1 MEKITDRSYGVI
13 TYQDDVMMISI
24 ELAGYSWLE
33 ADMLRK
39 AMGKKIPEVMAAEKG
54 KLLLG
59 LVDNGMSQQK
69 ANQLWSLIEP
79 FAAYGFN
86 KAHAAS
92 YGRVAYQT
100 AYMKANFPVEY
111 MSAVLTADSGDTE
124 KISEIIHECE
134 RMGIEVLPPDVNESF
149 ADFSVV
155 PGKETIRFGLTTIK
169 NFGAGITEVIVTERK
184 TNGPFASL
192 QDFLTRIHDR
202 GLNKK
207 SIEAL
212 ICAGAFDTFEDRGQ
226 LFGNVDTLLAYNREL
241 VSGKETGQDSL
252 FATISSVSNLSLHP
266 VELVTVMTKLEW
278 EKELLGVY
286 VSGHP
291 LNALKTEVDK
301 RPRIAQI
308 RKGYK
313 GTTVVTTGLI
323 ESVRE
328 LLTKKGDKMAFIKLV
343 DQTDSIELTAFPTV
357 YLEQKDIL
365 QPGTCVAI
373 KGKLDIRND
382 EPSILI
388 DKAKVLASSQDITEI
403 STH

>member
-1 MEKITDRSYGVI
+1 
-13 TYQDDVMMISI
+13 
-24 ELAGYSWLE
+24 
-33 ADMLRK
+33 
-39 AMGKKIPEVMAAEKG
+39 MAAEKG
-54 KLLLG
+54 KLMLG
-59 LVDNGMSQQK
+59 LVDNGMSQMK
-69 ANQLWSLIEP
+69 AEQLWKLIEP

-134 RMGIEVLPPDVNESF
+134 RMRIEVLPPDINESF

-155 PGKETIRFGLTTIK
+155 PGTSTIRFGLETIK
-169 NFGAGITEVIVTERK
+169 NFGAGITEVIVEERK
-184 TNGPFASL
+184 KSGLYTSL

-202 GLNKK
+202 NLNKK

-212 ICAGAFDTFEDRGQ
+212 ICAGAFDRFGDRGQ
-226 LFGNVDTLLAYNREL
+226 LYGNVENLLSYNREH
-241 VSGKETGQDSL
+241 VAGKETGQDSL
-252 FATISSVSNLSLHP
+252 FADLSAVSDFVLKSAEPVSV
-266 VELVTVMTKLEW
+266 TQKLIW
-278 EKELLGVY
+278 EKDLLGVY

-291 LNALKTEVDK
+291 LDDLKTEVDQ

-343 DQTDSIELTAFPTV
+343 DQTDSIEITAFPGI
-357 YLEQKDIL
+357 YAEQKDIL

-373 KGKLDIRND
+373 KGKLDFRND

-388 DKAKVLASSQDITEI
+388 DKAKKL
-403 STH
+403 

>member
-1 MEKITDRSYGVI
+1 
-13 TYQDDVMMISI
+13 
-24 ELAGYSWLE
+24 
-33 ADMLRK
+33 
-39 AMGKKIPEVMAAEKG
+39 MAAEKG

-59 LVDNGMSQQK
+59 LVDNGMSQQNADK
-69 ANQLWSLIEP
+69 LWSLIEP

-124 KISEIIHECE
+124 KISEIIHECS
-134 RMGIEVLPPDVNESF
+134 RMGIEVLPPDINESF
-149 ADFSVV
+149 KDFSVV
-155 PGKETIRFGLTTIK
+155 PGTNTIRFGLETIK
-169 NFGAGITEVIVTERK
+169 NFGAGITEVIVEERK
-184 TNGPFASL
+184 ANGSFATL

-202 GLNKK
+202 NLNKK
-207 SIEAL
+207 SLEAL
-212 ICAGAFDTFEDRGQ
+212 ICAGAFDNFGDRGQ
-226 LFGNVDTLLAYNREL
+226 LFGNVDNLLSYNREH
-241 VSGKETGQDSL
+241 VAGKESSQDSL
-252 FATISSVSNLSLHP
+252 FADMGSVSDLTLKP
-266 VELVTVMTKLEW
+266 APEATVTQKLLW

-291 LNALKTEVDK
+291 LDDLKSEVDA

-343 DQTDSIELTAFPTV
+343 DQLDSIEITAFPGI
-357 YLEQKDIL
+357 YAEQKDIL
-365 QPGTCVAI
+365 KPGTCVAI

-388 DKAKVLASSQDITEI
+388 DRAKALILTKPTIPI
-403 STH
+403 